1 MIDRETLKRRIE
13 FLECYPPPT
22 PPTKESVAEYA
33 SLHGISKGE
42 AWPILRMQHAKE
54 VVAARVLLNS
64 LKRQLL
70 FYDLDRTRPRFP

>member
-1 MIDRETLKRRIE
+1 MIDRELLKRRIE
-13 FLECYPPPT
+13 FLESYPPPA

-54 VVAARVLLNS
+54 IVAARILLKS

-70 FYDLDRTRPRFP
+70 FYDLSRP

>member
-1 MIDRETLKRRIE
+1 MIDCEMLKRRIE
-13 FLECYPPPT
+13 FLENYPPPA

-42 AWPILRMQHAKE
+42 AWPILRNLHAKE
-54 VVAARVLLNS
+54 IVAARILLNS

-70 FYDLDRTRPRFP
+70 FHDLSRP